1 MHECLCGCMYA
12 CMYVRS
18 LSGCFLTPSPP
29 LSILFVCPS
38 PPSLSLLP
46 TLFLLH
52 TLSCVCMRTLSS
64 CSPLPCSPAC
74 ACSFLTLHHRLFRS
88 FALLLSQERG
98 YVDLQSGDGKA
109 LGIGCD
115 NCKCTPTVPTDAY
128 QHPDVSPN
136 AHVSWNE
143 QV

>member
-1 MHECLCGCMYA
+1 MHEFLCGCMYA

-52 TLSCVCMRTLSS
+52 TLSYVCMRTLSS

-109 LGIGCD
+109 WESDVTTANVPPLCLPI
-115 NCKCTPTVPTDAY
+115 PTSTQICLPMT
-128 QHPDVSPN
+128 
-136 AHVSWNE
+136 HVSWNE
-143 QV
+143 LV